1 MNEGQG
7 ANQQAV
13 RHWLRLHTMGI
24 PCLFKV
30 YAARSEDADKGLVWL
45 YDEDFTSAQ
54 TIILRIRKRKKL
66 HLLSRSVHCTY
77 RELDHNFVVEYNER
91 KHTRKIDPCDLWLC
105 YPKSAYQDVDQERLK
120 GIIVISEWCRNAL
133 GVSKGRDGP
142 IELIIKKP
150 LISSW
155 ASLRATCQHP
165 DPGVRVAT
173 RVAILGTWLGIVG
186 VLFAL
191 PDDWKNCYLAYTGH
205 SLLWTFLV
213 LALFCYF
220 AGRGVKPRAGDAQK
234 VVKAKPALAPAPSA
248 PSGQANEKKG
258 NHKK

>member
-54 TIILRIRKRKKL
+54 TIILKNRKKKKWL
-66 HLLSRSVHCTY
+66 VFNRTVHCTY
-77 RELDHNFVVEYNER
+77 RELDHNFIVEYNER

-105 YPKSAYQDVDQERLK
+105 YPKSAYKEADQQKLK
-120 GIIVISEWCRNAL
+120 GFLVISEWYRNAL
-133 GVSKGRDGP
+133 GGFKTGEGP
-142 IELIIKKP
+142 VELVIKKP
-150 LISSW
+150 WLSPW
-155 ASLRATCQHP
+155 ANLRAACQHP
-165 DPGVRVAT
+165 EPGVRVAT

-191 PDDWKNCYLAYTGH
+191 PDDWKNCYLEYTGH
-205 SLLWTFLV
+205 SLLWTFLILAV
-213 LALFCYF
+213 LCFV
-220 AGRGVKPRAGDAQK
+220 AGRGVKPRAGDA
-234 VVKAKPALAPAPSA
+234 
-248 PSGQANEKKG
+248 
-258 NHKK
+258 